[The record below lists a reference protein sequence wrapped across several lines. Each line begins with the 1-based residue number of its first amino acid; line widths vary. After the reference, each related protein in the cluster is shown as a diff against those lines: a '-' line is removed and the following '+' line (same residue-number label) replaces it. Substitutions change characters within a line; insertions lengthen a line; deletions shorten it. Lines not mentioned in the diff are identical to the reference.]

1 MLTGYDVQRY
11 GQTTQPM
18 KTESVFLKVLLISTD
33 KKQINV
39 TEMFAWC
46 ESDKLANIFRLLRAQ

>member
-46 ESDKLANIFRLLRAQ
+46 ESDT